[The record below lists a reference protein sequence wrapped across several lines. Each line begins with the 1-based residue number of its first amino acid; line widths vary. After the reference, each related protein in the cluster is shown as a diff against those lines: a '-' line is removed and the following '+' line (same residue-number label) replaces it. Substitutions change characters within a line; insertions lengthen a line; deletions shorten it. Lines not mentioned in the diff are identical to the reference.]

1 MSTRLRW
8 YVGTLCVAGGL
19 VLAFLLT
26 RLELDR
32 AREVAGAIAVFAA
45 FMIVGELVTLRVN
58 DQNRL
63 KEVSITSTFAYGLVP
78 LAGTAVAVLVF
89 ILGSVVADLTRHRGA
104 VKTLFNAAQYVLA
117 LAAGGAVY
125 HALGGGYQVTTATL
139 PALAAGGLAFM
150 VVNWLL
156 VSIVV
161 SLANDVPVLQGLR
174 RDDLRFELGSS
185 AMVLALAPV
194 AVVVAERSLL
204 LLPAL
209 VVPLLAVFLASKGEI
224 QAKAQQAA
232 AEEAA
237 ELQRRLT
244 RQEHE
249 IVARLQEADRLKAD
263 LVAAV
268 SHELRNPLTTIV
280 GVFGILRV
288 RRQRLSPAERDELV
302 MMGIDQSERLH
313 RMIEQLLMAARFE
326 QPEGVASLGASR
338 TELDATDLIRQAG
351 AEARAR
357 HHDRRIAIE
366 TNGALPVRVAQD
378 AVVQVLGNLLDNAC
392 KYSPDDEP
400 VRLSGIRE
408 GAEAVLVVEDAG
420 PGIPESERQRIFD
433 RFTQLE
439 RHSQRRGG
447 GVGLGL
453 YIARQLARSQDGD
466 LLVTDPADGQGAR
479 FELHLPLVPDAATG
493 S

>member
-1 MSTRLRW
+1 MPARLRW
-8 YVGTLCVAGGL
+8 YVGAVGLAGLLAVALLLPTLD
-19 VLAFLLT
+19 
-26 RLELDR
+26 LDR
-32 AREVAGAIAVFAA
+32 VREVGGAIALFAG
-45 FMIVGELVTLRVN
+45 FVVGGELVSLRLLR
-58 DQNRL
+58 DNRVKDL
-63 KEVSITSTFAYGLVP
+63 AVTTTFAYGLVL

-89 ILGSVVADLTRHRGA
+89 VFASMAADLSQRKPA
-104 VKTLFNAAQYVLA
+104 VKTLFNAAQCALA

-125 HALGGGYQVTTATL
+125 HALGGGYEITTAAL

-150 VVNWLL
+150 VINHLL
-156 VSIVV
+156 VSVVISLDQGVPIV
-161 SLANDVPVLQGLR
+161 QGLG
-174 RDDLRFELGSS
+174 RDDLRLELGSS

-209 VVPLLAVFLASKGEI
+209 VLPLGAVYLASKAEI
-224 QAKAQQAA
+224 RAKHDQAE

-237 ELQRRLT
+237 ERQRRLT
-244 RQEHE
+244 EQEQE
-249 IVARLQEADRLKAD
+249 VVRRLQETDRLKAD
-263 LVAAV
+263 LIATV
-268 SHELRNPLTTIV
+268 SHELRSPLTTIV

-288 RRQRLSPAERDELV
+288 RRDRVSPEERDELV
-302 MMGIDQSERLH
+302 AMGIQQSERLH
-313 RMIEQLLMAARFE
+313 RMIEQLLLTARFE
-326 QPEGVASLGASR
+326 QADGVASLRADR
-338 TELDATDLIRQAG
+338 VELDATDLVRQAA

-366 TNGALPVRVAQD
+366 TNGSLPVRVAQE

-392 KYSPDDEP
+392 KYSPDGEP

-408 GAEAVLVVEDAG
+408 GAEAVLAVEDAG
-420 PGIPESERQRIFD
+420 PGIPEAERQRIFD

-439 RHSQRRGG
+439 RSTQRRAG

-466 LLVTDPADGQGAR
+466 LLVVDPTGDHGAR
-479 FELHLPLVPDAATG
+479 FELHLPLLPETAG

>member
-1 MSTRLRW
+1 
-8 YVGTLCVAGGL
+8 
-19 VLAFLLT
+19 VL
-26 RLELDR
+26 
-32 AREVAGAIAVFAA
+32 
-45 FMIVGELVTLRVN
+45 
-58 DQNRL
+58 
-63 KEVSITSTFAYGLVP
+63 

-89 ILGSVVADLTRHRGA
+89 MLASIVADLARGKPA
-104 VKTLFNAAQYVLA
+104 VKILFNAAQCVLA

-125 HALGGGYQVTTATL
+125 HLLGGGYEITSGTL
-139 PALAAGGLAFM
+139 LALAAGGLAFM
-150 VVNWLL
+150 LVNHLL
-156 VSIVV
+156 VSIVI
-161 SLANDVPVLQGLR
+161 SLDQGLPILQGLR
-174 RDDLRFELGSS
+174 RDDLRLELGSS

-194 AVVVAERSLL
+194 AVVVAEKSLL

-209 VVPLLAVFLASKGEI
+209 ILPLGAVYLASKAEVRAKQN
-224 QAKAQQAA
+224 QAE

-237 ELQRRLT
+237 ERQRRLT
-244 RQEHE
+244 VQEQE
-249 IVARLQEADRLKAD
+249 VVRRLQETDRLKAD
-263 LVAAV
+263 LIARV
-268 SHELRNPLTTIV
+268 SHELRSPLTTIV

-288 RRQRLSPAERDELV
+288 RRDKGSPEERDELV
-302 MMGIDQSERLH
+302 AMGIQQSERLH
-313 RMIEQLLMAARFE
+313 RMIEQLLAAARFE
-326 QPEGVASLGASR
+326 QADGVASLEAAR
-338 TELDATDLIRQAG
+338 VELDAIDLVRQAG

-392 KYSPDDEP
+392 KYSPDGEP
-400 VRLSGIRE
+400 VRLSGTRE
-408 GAEAVLVVEDAG
+408 GAKAVLAVEDAG

-439 RHSQRRGG
+439 RTSQRREG

-466 LLVTDPADGQGAR
+466 LLVVDPADGRGAR
-479 FELHLPLVPDAATG
+479 FELHLPLLADGAG